1 MVAKLSTICQTQFC
15 SCEKS
20 VTEQPYMDPYAR
32 RESFPPITLVQSTS
46 HKIHSLTQSHLSSD
60 KTNKPGKQNKQ
71 SEHEDFSLAQFIR
84 FLKQIKL
91 KKLLSRI
98 NDRRQRNKIEYPS
111 EVILQW
117 SLSVFFFRRGSINAF
132 HTALIK
138 LKPQQRTVILN
149 YLGLKENSL
158 PDRTVVNDYLALVSP
173 DEINELL
180 LMLFDW
186 AKKNKIFYNH
196 AGSLLPNNRFHL
208 ACDGVWV
215 HKYAA
220 PHAVN
225 EKGENICPYCLP
237 RVCNRGQPN
246 EKTYWVHGFVN
257 LAMIFPGGLQ
267 LPLYVHAL
275 KASQIQLEATAS
287 DEKLKQES
295 ELQALKCILPA
306 LKTRLGRIPVTI
318 LADSLYAN
326 EPIIQ
331 LCEQLNW
338 EYIIVRQVG
347 SLKKVASKCDELEKT
362 ELYQTSYQSSEMVRL
377 KNGGLVWRVAKWF
390 NNVDIGCESNT
401 NVLRFDLGLGIFCFF
416 VCERKAKIKGILGHY

>member
-295 ELQALKCILPA
+295 ELQALIGYFTTEWLCSNSINKSNCFSTV
-306 LKTRLGRIPVTI
+306 KRGRMR
-318 LADSLYAN
+318 ADHEDVHN
-326 EPIIQ
+326 
-331 LCEQLNW
+331 
-338 EYIIVRQVG
+338 
-347 SLKKVASKCDELEKT
+347 SLKNRGYTAKHDYARANANAC
-362 ELYQTSYQSSEMVRL
+362 
-377 KNGGLVWRVAKWF
+377 LVWKILMFIAFWIFELFSFTKLAQKAKGPSSWMGF
-390 NNVDIGCESNT
+390 AEELFSELIKVSWEGISLSPSLQKEKIQF
-401 NVLRFDLGLGIFCFF
+401 RFDFSP
-416 VCERKAKIKGILGHY
+416 